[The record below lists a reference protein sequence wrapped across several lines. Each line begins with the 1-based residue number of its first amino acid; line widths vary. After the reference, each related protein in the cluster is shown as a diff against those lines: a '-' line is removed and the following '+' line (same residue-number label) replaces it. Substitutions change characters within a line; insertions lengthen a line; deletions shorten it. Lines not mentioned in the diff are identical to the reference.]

1 MRNYARQRVKYR
13 KIPAPLNL
21 LSREKS
27 SGDEA
32 SSSSPSSR
40 DGTPAYT
47 SRHPHRPQSSVW
59 TPGFP
64 ASMSHKP
71 GRDTAGRTH
80 LHRACQRGAVA
91 EVETILSQGKE
102 FLNEGDNAGYVPLHE
117 ACLHGHLGVVKVL
130 LDNGAWL
137 DVPSRLE
144 LDTPLRDAVDNGHTD
159 VAKYLLELG
168 ADPRKRN
175 RYGQTVFDANDA
187 NRETPDVFQEIGDL
201 LKVAVSKLRTKRSSD
216 DENPRTSAASDSHS
230 SRDPSVASPV
240 HQSPQ
245 APSAPTAN
253 RRRNAPAEQSRKDL
267 LWLDAGKDG
276 FLKLRETARRGD
288 EQMAHSLLERRTKPD
303 TERLISAIKG
313 SHTDTVRLLL
323 AYKAIVGPKLRNP
336 GRDGSRK
343 SEDTSIPAGEETPML
358 TAIGRGNLE
367 VLRYLLENGVDPRR
381 RDGKG
386 KSYVDIARER
396 KGELWKEEVDMLK
409 KAWDK
414 AGGGRESRI
423 DKARNLL
430 STYKGS
436 SPKPKKATDGKTAPS
451 SSRRP
456 NYTSA
461 SSSNPNIPPRRSSS
475 VNPSKYDNTTAVSD
489 HEPASEPPGPPRP
502 RRKSKRSESDST
514 PPVTAK
520 KKRRLIS
527 ARDLAEERSQDIPKS
542 TPTSG
547 DAKSKDSKSLSH
559 RPQPEA
565 VGAHCAPVREPP
577 AWRLDYRIGTGACG
591 IVFLENVHIPGM
603 KSPELWAVK
612 RIPRALPNFTFKRYQ
627 AEINNLQ
634 LLARVS
640 FARVCIG
647 LLPALALFNLRQVF
661 SDIWIA

>member
-1 MRNYARQRVKYR
+1 VRNHAGQRVKYR
-13 KIPAPLNL
+13 KIPAPLNS
-21 LSREKS
+21 LSREKR

-32 SSSSPSSR
+32 PSSPSSR

-59 TPGFP
+59 TPGSP

-102 FLNEGDNAGYVPLHE
+102 FLNEEDNAGYMPLHE

-130 LDNGAWL
+130 INNGAWL
-137 DVPSRLE
+137 DIPSRLE
-144 LDTPLRDAVDNGHTD
+144 LDTPLLDAVDNGHTD

-175 RYGQTVFDANDA
+175 RQGQTALDANDA
-187 NRETPDVFQEIGDL
+187 NRETPDVFQEIEDL
-201 LKVAVSKLRTKRSSD
+201 LKVAINKLRTRRYSD
-216 DENPRTSAASDSHS
+216 DENPRTSAAADSHS

-253 RRRNAPAEQSRKDL
+253 RHRITRMEQIRRGL
-267 LWLDAGKDG
+267 LRLDARKNGL
-276 FLKLRETARRGD
+276 LKLRETAREGD
-288 EQMAHSLLERRTKPD
+288 QQMVHALLERGAKPD
-303 TERLISAIKG
+303 TASLIGAIQG
-313 SHTDTVRLLL
+313 GHADTVSLLL
-323 AYKAIVGPKLRNP
+323 AHNAIVDPEPGNP

-343 SEDTSIPAGEETPML
+343 SQDTSIPAGEETPML
-358 TAIGRGNLE
+358 AAIGRGNLV
-367 VLRYLLENGVDPRR
+367 VLRYLLEQGVDPRR
-381 RDGKG
+381 RDSKG

-414 AGGGRESRI
+414 AGGGRESRT
-423 DKARNLL
+423 DKARNP
-430 STYKGS
+430 SPTHKGS
-436 SPKPKKATDGKTAPS
+436 SPKPKKTTDGKTAPS
-451 SSRRP
+451 SSRRS
-456 NYTSA
+456 NYISA
-461 SSSNPNIPPRRSSS
+461 SSLYLKIPPRRSSS
-475 VNPSKYDNTTAVSD
+475 INPSKYDNTTAVFGRESA
-489 HEPASEPPGPPRP
+489 PEPPSPPRP
-502 RRKSKRSESDST
+502 RRKSKRSESDSISS
-514 PPVTAK
+514 VTAK

-527 ARDLAEERSQDIPKS
+527 ASDLAEERSLDIPKS
-542 TPTSG
+542 TPTGG
-547 DAKSKDSKSLSH
+547 DTESKDPKSLSH

-565 VGAHCAPVREPP
+565 VGAHRAPVREPP

-640 FARVCIG
+640 FARACIV
-647 LLPALALFNLRQVF
+647 LLPALALFNLRQVL
-661 SDIWIA
+661 SDIWVA